1 MCCGGRDVDICVFGG
16 FGGGVERGGNCDDGG
31 PLWTNGQHGYKIDC
45 LIIMYYNC
53 TGVEWSSDAPKQLIR
68 QSSNTR
74 KWRGG
79 SLQNQR
85 AELLWLT

>member
-1 MCCGGRDVDICVFGG
+1 MFHAIYERGFGYFGG
-16 FGGGVERGGNCDDGG
+16 DGGGVKRGGNFDDGG
-31 PLWTNGQHGYKIDC
+31 PLWTNGQHEYKIDC

-53 TGVEWSSDAPKQLIR
+53 TGVEWSSDPPT
-68 QSSNTR
+68 TR
-74 KWRGG
+74 RFFEVVLKNWRGG